1 MFLLLRT
8 GDGKMCQQKQYN
20 KAHQEA
26 FIVFTALIMHGISIT
41 TPNGTLKTTTGIQ
54 NTIIKIICL
63 TLNSFIRIKPTQNPV
78 YDASGIKP
86 PSAEMPSF

>member
-1 MFLLLRT
+1 
-8 GDGKMCQQKQYN
+8 MCQQKRYN

-26 FIVFTALIMHGISIT
+26 FIVFTALIVHGISIT

-63 TLNSFIRIKPTQNPV
+63 TLNSFILIKPTQNPV
-78 YDASGIKP
+78 YDANGIKP
-86 PSAEMPSF
+86 PSAETPSF